1 MKNLMLNTY
10 LNIAVFA
17 SGKGSNFRAI
27 LDAIKAGKI
36 QNAQIVLVVSNN
48 SDAGA
53 LATAREN
60 NIPTLHI
67 SRKQFTSDEDFNDV
81 LLAKLSEYNVNFIA
95 LAGYMKKID
104 ARIVR
109 AFQNRMINIHPAL
122 LPKYG
127 GSGMYGMHVHEAVI
141 ANKDKYSGAT
151 VHIVDEEYDHGS
163 VVLQKTVPVEE
174 NDTPETLAA
183 RVLQIEHEIYPE
195 AIRLFS
201 EGKVDISN

>member
-1 MKNLMLNTY
+1 MLNQC

-36 QNAQIVLVVSNN
+36 QNAQIVLVISNN

-53 LATAREN
+53 LVTACEN

-67 SRKQFTSDEDFNDV
+67 SRKQFNSDEDFNDA
-81 LLAKLSEYNVNFIA
+81 LLARLSAYNVNFIV

-109 AFQNRMINIHPAL
+109 VFKNRMINIHPAL

-127 GSGMYGMHVHEAVI
+127 GNGMYGMNVHEAVI
-141 ANKDKYSGAT
+141 VNKERFSGAT
-151 VHIVDEEYDHGS
+151 VHIVDEEYDHGQII
-163 VVLQKTVPVEE
+163 LQKTVQVEE
-174 NDTPETLAA
+174 NDTPETLAT

-201 EGKVDISN
+201 EGKVKIDISN